1 VFAKT
6 EATSRGLTP
15 TDVVNAVNAV
25 NLTLPSGLAKIS
37 ARPGLGRTPWS
48 PTFPTRSSN
57 SRRPGHDT
65 RKTGSRDQAA
75 AQAYCAAPPRP
86 AGCEPAMSPF
96 CALVSR
102 QYPPP
107 GLTITARKRSA
118 SITRAQKGHRQ
129 FPLAVSRV
137 AEPRLAAGLF
147 FATVRE
153 PSSRAYG
160 RERRNP
166 RCDRALNSKSDA
178 SSLSNASLHL
188 AC

>member
-1 VFAKT
+1 M
-6 EATSRGLTP
+6 
-15 TDVVNAVNAV
+15 VNAVNAE

-48 PTFPTRSSN
+48 PTFLTRSSN

-96 CALVSR
+96 CALFSR

-129 FPLAVSRV
+129 FPLAVSQGSQSPVWLPGLFCDRQGAV
-137 AEPRLAAGLF
+137 QPRLWP
-147 FATVRE
+147 RKEE
-153 PSSRAYG
+153 PALRQSSQ
-160 RERRNP
+160 
-166 RCDRALNSKSDA
+166 SKSDA